1 MNSPTHGVV
10 ENSQMWP
17 KFTNLATLIQG
28 LIYELNGDAIKC
40 ARKLNENQDAIFF
53 KSISKALF

>member
-1 MNSPTHGVV
+1 MVD
-10 ENSQMWP
+10 ENTQMWP